1 MIQAAFERKPDFRL
15 RDVVIETVIRLPKEE
30 YEQFLS
36 SPCGTYEFIKKNSK
50 LMHMDEKSGVFYCM
64 LVTGEGYRD
73 GVLVEAEGYPYARYA
88 SYVPDATALCYESLS
103 KVNEI
108 LAKAVEEIVEEGT
121 NMTTTGNWMTDRTE
135 VETLLGEG
143 QSDNPHLWNLLQDML
158 GERPEVAQV
167 ERMDEGF
174 DIYYYLDFCPN
185 YIPEEGEAAVQEA
198 GADVKS
204 PRLKDI
210 LCTRW
215 ENIHL
220 VHPEVDNVPHTIAEL
235 DSRTLTEAGKKVWA
249 DVLNAKVERV
259 YQGIYGL
266 QMELS
271 GVKPSRLEAF
281 AGMLGGYCSEQEY
294 ETWVNEPTDGESVSP
309 QLEST

>member
-1 MIQAAFERKPDFRL
+1 MIQAVFERKPDFRL

-36 SPCGTYEFIKKNSK
+36 SPCDSYEFIEKNSK
-50 LMHMDEKSGVFYCM
+50 SMLMDEKNGVFYCM

-73 GVLVEAEGYPYARYA
+73 GVLVEADGYPYARYA
-88 SYVPDATALCYESLS
+88 SYVPDATALCYDYLS
-103 KVNEI
+103 KVNGI

-121 NMTTTGNWMTDRTE
+121 NKTTTGNWMTDRSK
-135 VETLLGEG
+135 VETLLGGG
-143 QSDNPHLWNLLQDML
+143 QSENPRLWKLMQDML
-158 GERPEVAQV
+158 RERQEVSLVDCV
-167 ERMDEGF
+167 EEGF

-204 PRLKDI
+204 PLLKDI
-210 LCTRW
+210 LCARW

-220 VHPEVDNVPHTIAEL
+220 VHTEVDNMPHTITEL
-235 DSRTLTEAGKKVWA
+235 DSGTLTEAGKKVWA

-259 YQGIYGL
+259 YQGLYGL

-271 GVKPSRLEAF
+271 GVKPGRLEAF
-281 AGMLGGYCSEQEY
+281 SGMLGGYCSEQEY
-294 ETWVNEPTDGESVSP
+294 ETWVNEPEREPVSP
-309 QLEST
+309 QLNNS

>member
-1 MIQAAFERKPDFRL
+1 MIQAIFERKPDFRL
-15 RDVVIETVIRLPKEE
+15 RDVVIETAIRLPKEE

-36 SPCGTYEFIKKNSK
+36 SPCDSYEFIEKNSK
-50 LMHMDEKSGVFYCM
+50 SMHMDEKNGVFYCM

-108 LAKAVEEIVEEGT
+108 LAKAVEEIIEEGT
-121 NMTTTGNWMTDRTE
+121 NMTTTGNWTADRSQ

-143 QSDNPHLWNLLQDML
+143 QSENPYLWNLLKDML
-158 GERPEVAQV
+158 SERTEISLVDRV
-167 ERMDEGF
+167 DEGF

-185 YIPEEGEAAVQEA
+185 YIPEEEAAFQES
-198 GADVKS
+198 GADVES

-210 LCTRW
+210 LCARW

-220 VHPEVDNVPHTIAEL
+220 VHTEVDNVPHTIAEL
-235 DSRTLTEAGKKVWA
+235 ESRTLTEAGKKVWA

-259 YQGIYGL
+259 YQGFYGL

-271 GVKPSRLEAF
+271 GVKPSRLDAF
-281 AGMLGGYCSEQEY
+281 AGMLGGYCSVQEY
-294 ETWVNEPTDGESVSP
+294 ETWVNEPDGETVRP
-309 QLEST
+309 QLKNL

>member
-1 MIQAAFERKPDFRL
+1 MIQAVFERKPDFRL

-36 SPCGTYEFIKKNSK
+36 SPCDSYEFIEKNSK
-50 LMHMDEKSGVFYCM
+50 SMLMDEKNGVFYCM

-108 LAKAVEEIVEEGT
+108 LAKAVEEIVKEGT
-121 NMTTTGNWMTDRTE
+121 NMTTTGNWMTDRSK
-135 VETLLGEG
+135 VETLLGGG
-143 QSDNPHLWNLLQDML
+143 QSENPRLWKLMQDML
-158 GERPEVAQV
+158 RERQEVSLVDCV
-167 ERMDEGF
+167 EEGF
-174 DIYYYLDFCPN
+174 DIYYYLDFSPN

-220 VHPEVDNVPHTIAEL
+220 VHTEVDNVPHTIAEL
-235 DSRTLTEAGKKVWA
+235 DSGTLTEAGKKVWA

-259 YQGIYGL
+259 YQGLYGL

-271 GVKPSRLEAF
+271 GVKPGRLEAF
-281 AGMLGGYCSEQEY
+281 SGMLGGYCSEQEY
-294 ETWVNEPTDGESVSP
+294 ETWVNEPEREPVSP
-309 QLEST
+309 QLNNS

>member
-1 MIQAAFERKPDFRL
+1 MIQAVFERKPDFRL

-36 SPCGTYEFIKKNSK
+36 SPCDSYEFIEKNSK
-50 LMHMDEKSGVFYCM
+50 PMLMDEKNGVFYCM

-73 GVLVEAEGYPYARYA
+73 GVFVEAEGYPYARYA
-88 SYVPDATALCYESLS
+88 SYVPDATALCYDSLS
-103 KVNEI
+103 KVNGI
-108 LAKAVEEIVEEGT
+108 LAKEIVEEGT
-121 NMTTTGNWMTDRTE
+121 NKTTTGNWMTDRSK

-143 QSDNPHLWNLLQDML
+143 QSENPRLWKLLQDML
-158 GERPEVAQV
+158 RERQEVSLV
-167 ERMDEGF
+167 DCMEEGF

-210 LCTRW
+210 LCTHW

-220 VHPEVDNVPHTIAEL
+220 VHTEVDNVPHTIAEL
-235 DSRTLTEAGKKVWA
+235 DSGTLTEAGKKAWA

-259 YQGIYGL
+259 YQGLYGL

-271 GVKPSRLEAF
+271 GVKPGRLEAF
-281 AGMLGGYCSEQEY
+281 SGMLGGYCSEQEY
-294 ETWVNEPTDGESVSP
+294 ETWVNEPEREPVSP
-309 QLEST
+309 QLNNS

>member
-1 MIQAAFERKPDFRL
+1 MIQAVFERKPDFRL
-15 RDVVIETVIRLPKEE
+15 RDVVIETVTRLPKEE

-36 SPCGTYEFIKKNSK
+36 SPCDSYEFIEKNSK
-50 LMHMDEKSGVFYCM
+50 SMLMDEKNGVFYCM

-73 GVLVEAEGYPYARYA
+73 GVLVEAEGYPYARYV
-88 SYVPDATALCYESLS
+88 SYVPDATALCYDSLS
-103 KVNEI
+103 KVNGI

-121 NMTTTGNWMTDRTE
+121 NKTTTGNWMTDRSK

-143 QSDNPHLWNLLQDML
+143 QSENPRLWKLLQDML
-158 GERPEVAQV
+158 RERQEVSLV
-167 ERMDEGF
+167 DCMEEGF

-210 LCTRW
+210 LCTHW

-220 VHPEVDNVPHTIAEL
+220 VHTEVDNVPHTIAEL
-235 DSRTLTEAGKKVWA
+235 DSGTLTEAGN
-249 DVLNAKVERV
+249 VLNAKVERV
-259 YQGIYGL
+259 YQGLYGL

-271 GVKPSRLEAF
+271 GVKPGRLEAF
-281 AGMLGGYCSEQEY
+281 SGMLGGYCSEQEY
-294 ETWVNEPTDGESVSP
+294 ETWVNEPEREPVSP
-309 QLEST
+309 QLNNS